1 MSGHPANPGYKKLT
15 AVRALPIL
23 DKDTSATRSPI
34 EFAHARKVKPIIV
47 DGIFQKT
54 PKDDNR
60 PTTSFAVTPI
70 HNTAIKKPRTTKTS

>member
-1 MSGHPANPGYKKLT
+1 MFRRPGNPRYDKLT